1 MKPLEPST
9 VAVIAS
15 QSGPV
20 ILCQD
25 ESSEILEIMFH
36 WFPVVLG
43 YLRVA
48 ELGTVESCFG
58 GYVESPQDQETVI
71 CPAFVDTRHSANS
84 VTFS

>member
-9 VAVIAS
+9 VAVIAP
-15 QSGPV
+15 QSG
-20 ILCQD
+20 QD